1 MSLLVLTDS
10 IILFFL
16 AWEGIG
22 LCSYFLISYWGLR
35 STATL
40 GATKVVI
47 INRFAD
53 ILLFITTVFFT
64 YKLNIFYFSEIS
76 IIKATNQ
83 QTGIIIFFIFLTAAC
98 KSAQFPFT
106 S

>member
-1 MSLLVLTDS
+1 MSLLVLTNS
-10 IILFFL
+10 IIVFFL

-22 LCSYFLISYWGLR
+22 VCSYFLINYWSLR
-35 STATL
+35 SVTTSS
-40 GATKVVI
+40 ATKVMI

-53 ILLFITTVFFT
+53 ILLFIVIVFFT
-64 YKLNIFYFSEIS
+64 YRLNIFYFSEIGNIRTTS
-76 IIKATNQ
+76 Q
-83 QTGIIIFFIFLTAAC
+83 QVKIVVFFIFLTAVC